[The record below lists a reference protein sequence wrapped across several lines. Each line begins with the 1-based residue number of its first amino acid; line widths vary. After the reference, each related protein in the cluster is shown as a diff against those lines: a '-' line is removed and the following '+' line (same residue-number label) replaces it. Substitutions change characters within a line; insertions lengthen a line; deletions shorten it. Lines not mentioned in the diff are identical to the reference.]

1 MLVEEERLFTFKTD
15 NFYLDENEQDG
26 FHLSKK

>member
-1 MLVEEERLFTFKTD
+1 MLVRAERLFTFKTD
-15 NFYLDENEQDG
+15 NFKLDENEQDG